1 MSALLSSPMNL
12 AIRKCGTLP
21 ISTQDN
27 LRSQLNSLQSNP
39 FYQSGFQNNLG
50 QARLESLN
58 ATFVQPGQ
66 IPQPGQLLSLRHTEY
81 SQSFANQMGGG
92 MGMGFGGMD
101 PAALGRSGIGGSQFA
116 QALQFALAQQLGMM
130 PFGMNWL
137 QGGMGMGMGMGRMN
151 GMGHAFGGAGG
162 CFGSYGQQ
170 MGALSGMNQALQSQ
184 LALGAL
190 GYNARQ
196 GAMGAVGGMGQ
207 VNPQRVSMGAGQ
219 AASFPVAGKSEFLGG
234 LTDNAKNAKMLNVSG
249 TKDVQRINKAIG
261 QLNTAEPK
269 ISLAKAGEKG
279 GPGKLVLSQE
289 QVTAIRNAP
298 DQKAAEAIVRQAIGQ
313 QTGKKLGT
321 ENMNDKNA
329 IRKTENREA
338 MNALLGTKV
347 RPGREKNSGS
357 SLVLNEMVANIAKS
371 VRGGNFGSTT
381 VQHDYARSMV
391 GDGCSSAFG
400 MFRMGSTTA
409 EFANAPSAL
418 SVDLDGYKAAA
429 QSVGELA
436 SPLIFDLEGQG
447 LVLKNGGMIDI
458 DIDGDG
464 KYERVTELDAH
475 IGLLVFDSKFVP
487 EDGEDYGVGR
497 DMFGDGTDL
506 SHYGIRGSKDDGTF
520 ANGFEALRA
529 LAEHFELVHG
539 DKQHLAASDLAL
551 LEREVGLAMRVG
563 GVAEGEDQS
572 FAQIG
577 ISQINL
583 GDPDAIQDIE
593 DSQKDHYGNRYMKQD
608 GATFVV
614 NGDTRDYCDIWFSIQ
629 ARTEIDDFA
638 DDASDMSAATLL
650 AMHRRI

>member
-1 MSALLSSPMNL
+1 MNL

-21 ISTQDN
+21 PATQDN
-27 LRSQLNSLQSNP
+27 LRAQLNSLPQTNP
-39 FYQSGFQNNLG
+39 LYQSGFQSGVG
-50 QARLESLN
+50 QGRLESLH

-81 SQSFANQMGGG
+81 SQSFAQQMGG
-92 MGMGFGGMD
+92 GMGFGGMD
-101 PAALGRSGIGGSQFA
+101 PAALGRSGIGGAHFA
-116 QALQFALAQQLGMM
+116 QALQFALAQQLGLM
-130 PFGMNWL
+130 PFGMDWL
-137 QGGMGMGMGMGRMN
+137 QGGMGMGMDMGRMN
-151 GMGHAFGGAGG
+151 GLGNAFGGAGG

-170 MGALSGMNQALQSQ
+170 MGALSGMDRALQAQ

-196 GAMGAVGGMGQ
+196 GAMSGLGQ
-207 VNPQRVSMGAGQ
+207 VNPQQVTMGVGQ
-219 AASFPVAGKSEFLGG
+219 AATFPAAGKSAFLAG
-234 LTDNAKNAKMLNVSG
+234 LTNNAENAKRLNVSG
-249 TKDVQRINKAIG
+249 KKDVERINRAIG

-269 ISLAKAGEKG
+269 ITAAKAGDKG

-289 QVTAIRNAP
+289 QVAAIRNAP

-321 ENMNDKNA
+321 DNMNDKNG
-329 IRKTENREA
+329 IRNTANREA

-347 RPGREKNSGS
+347 KAGREKNSGS
-357 SLVLNEMVANIAKS
+357 SLVLNEIVANVAKS

-381 VQHDYARSMV
+381 VQHDYARSML

-409 EFANAPSAL
+409 EFANGPSAL
-418 SVDLDGYKAAA
+418 SIDLDGYKAAA

-447 LVLKNGGMIDI
+447 LKLKNGGMIDI

-475 IGLLVFDSKFVP
+475 IGLLVFDSKFEA
-487 EDGEDYGVGR
+487 EDGEDYGMGR

-539 DKQHLAASDLAL
+539 DKQHLDANDLAV

-563 GVAEGEDQS
+563 GVAEGEDQG

-577 ISQINL
+577 VSQINL
-583 GDPDAIQDIE
+583 GDPDRIQAIE
-593 DSQKDHYGNRYMKQD
+593 DAEKDHYGNRYMRQS

-614 NGDTRDYCDIWFSIQ
+614 NGTTRDYCDIWFSIQ
-629 ARTEIDDFA
+629 ARTEMEDFSDDLS
-638 DDASDMSAATLL
+638 DQTASGLL